1 MNALLRPW
9 WNTLVELLYPSHCFG
24 CGHAVEEGCTLCA
37 ACDGQVRR
45 IRLPY
50 CSICSRPF
58 PGSAEVVPRCANC
71 EDQTFAFESAVA
83 VVQAQGLARELI
95 HRFKYQRQFHL
106 RRVLGAWLLT
116 GFSDPRLEAEPV
128 DAMVPVPLHPVRLRE
143 RGYNQAEALASVVS
157 KQTGAP
163 VSPCLQRVRYTLTQ
177 TQFDRV
183 QRRRNLRGAFAL
195 RKSTGVSGKRLL
207 LIDDVLTT
215 GSTLHECAAVLLD
228 HGARSVRALTVARG

>member
-1 MNALLRPW
+1 MKTLLRPW

-24 CGHAVEEGCTLCA
+24 CGRAVEEGCTLCGS
-37 ACDGQVRR
+37 CQGRVRC
-45 IRLPY
+45 IRPPY
-50 CSICSRPF
+50 CAVCSRPF
-58 PGSAEVVPRCANC
+58 PGSAEVVPRCPNC
-71 EDQTFAFESAVA
+71 EDHTFAFESAVA

-106 RRVLGAWLLT
+106 RRLLGTWLLA

-157 KQTGAP
+157 RHAGVP
-163 VSPCLQRVRYTLTQ
+163 VTPCLQRVRYTLTQ
-177 TQFDRV
+177 TRFDRV

-195 RKSTGVSGKRLL
+195 RKNMGITGKRLL

>member
-1 MNALLRPW
+1 M
-9 WNTLVELLYPSHCFG
+9 
-24 CGHAVEEGCTLCA
+24 
-37 ACDGQVRR
+37 RR
-45 IRLPY
+45 ISLPY

-58 PGSAEVVPRCANC
+58 PGSAGIVPQCPNC
-71 EDQTFAFESAVA
+71 EDQTFAFASAVA

-106 RRVLGAWLLT
+106 RRVLGAWLLA
-116 GFSDPRLEAEPV
+116 GFSDPRIEAEPV

-143 RGYNQAEALASVVS
+143 RGYNQAEALASIVS
-157 KQTGAP
+157 KQTGVP

-177 TQFDRV
+177 TRFDRV

-195 RKSTGVSGKRLL
+195 RKNTSVTGKRLL

-228 HGARSVRALTVARG
+228 HGAQSVRALTVARG

>member
-1 MNALLRPW
+1 VNALLRPW

-24 CGHAVEEGCTLCA
+24 CGHAVKEGCTLCA
-37 ACDGQVRR
+37 PCEGQVRR
-45 IRLPY
+45 ISPPY
-50 CSICSRPF
+50 CAICSRPF
-58 PGSAEVVPRCANC
+58 PGAAEVVPRCPNC

-83 VVQAQGLARELI
+83 VVQARGLARELI

-106 RRVLGAWLLT
+106 RRVLGAWLLA

-157 KQTGAP
+157 RQIGVP
-163 VSPCLQRVRYTLTQ
+163 VTPCLQRVRYTLTQ
-177 TQFDRV
+177 TRFDRV

-195 RKSTGVSGKRLL
+195 RKNTGVTGKRLL

-215 GSTLHECAAVLLD
+215 GSTLHECAAVLLER
-228 HGARSVRALTVARG
+228 GARSVRALTVARG